1 MSTLIDRYLART
13 GHPVPAGDRSGRT
26 AGQIVADLD
35 RLLAAHADTIPF
47 EDLDSASA
55 TPFSVDED
63 AVVAKLVDARRGGYC
78 HEHAALIR
86 AVLRDMGLTVR
97 PVLARVYARDGLTE
111 VQAFG
116 HQATIVTLPSDA
128 TTAPTTDPA
137 TPAAPRDPAEVL
149 VDPGFGGGTPTV
161 AVPLDGTVRDSPQG
175 PFRVVPAADAIDPA
189 LVRGLDLMLQ
199 HRAFGAAE
207 FANVYAFS
215 RTAVWEPV
223 DLDMSHWLTS
233 ARPGTFFTGNIVIA
247 RHRPDGGRVT
257 VFQDTVH
264 RVAPGVPGPDG
275 SPGTAGEERRER
287 VGSPE
292 ELAGVLREEFGLG
305 VDAAL
310 VRAAWEHSGAGR
322 PLPRPR
328 YPAAT
333 AAPPRA
339 AQRGSTP
346 GRGGRRTD
354 PAARYPAPRYP
365 SSALNTSELLGCV

>member
-1 MSTLIDRYLART
+1 M
-13 GHPVPAGDRSGRT
+13 
-26 AGQIVADLD
+26 
-35 RLLAAHADTIPF
+35 
-47 EDLDSASA
+47 
-55 TPFSVDED
+55 
-63 AVVAKLVDARRGGYC
+63 
-78 HEHAALIR
+78 
-86 AVLRDMGLTVR
+86 
-97 PVLARVYARDGLTE
+97 
-111 VQAFG
+111 
-116 HQATIVTLPSDA
+116 
-128 TTAPTTDPA
+128 
-137 TPAAPRDPAEVL
+137 L

-322 PLPRPR
+322 P
-328 YPAAT
+328 AH
-333 AAPPRA
+333 
-339 AQRGSTP
+339 
-346 GRGGRRTD
+346 
-354 PAARYPAPRYP
+354 
-365 SSALNTSELLGCV
+365 

>member
-116 HQATIVTLPSDA
+116 HQATIVTLPSDPAADADADAA
-128 TTAPTTDPA
+128 TTTSADAATTDATAITDPAATTTAITTTPA
-137 TPAAPRDPAEVL
+137 TPAAPRGPAEVL

-199 HRAFGAAE
+199 HRAFGSAE

-322 PLPRPR
+322 P
-328 YPAAT
+328 AH
-333 AAPPRA
+333 
-339 AQRGSTP
+339 
-346 GRGGRRTD
+346 
-354 PAARYPAPRYP
+354 
-365 SSALNTSELLGCV
+365 

>member
-128 TTAPTTDPA
+128 DADAATPTTAATPAPTTDPA
-137 TPAAPRDPAEVL
+137 TPAAPRGPAEVL

-199 HRAFGAAE
+199 HRAFGSAE

-322 PLPRPR
+322 P
-328 YPAAT
+328 AH
-333 AAPPRA
+333 
-339 AQRGSTP
+339 
-346 GRGGRRTD
+346 
-354 PAARYPAPRYP
+354 
-365 SSALNTSELLGCV
+365 